1 MHKTIML
8 AVSLTAF
15 TASLVP
21 AAGDPPS
28 WAPAHGRRAHERDRD
43 DDYREGH
50 RERGYVMSRED
61 NVFRG
66 RDGRYHCHR
75 RDGTVGIVVGAALG
89 GVVGNKLDNG
99 GALGTFLGAG
109 AGALVGRE
117 VDGGSVRCE

>member
-8 AVSLTAF
+8 AVTLIAF
-15 TASLVP
+15 AAPVFP

-28 WAPAHGRRAHERDRD
+28 WAPAHGRRDKERHHD

-50 RERGYVMSRED
+50 RDRGYVMSRDDRIFE
-61 NVFRG
+61 G

-75 RDGTVGIVVGAALG
+75 RDGTVGLVVGAAVG
-89 GVVGNKLDNG
+89 GILGNKIGGG

-109 AGALVGRE
+109 AGAVLGQEADR
-117 VDGGSVRCE
+117 GSVRCE